1 MNIVSLENISKNYGF
16 RPLFENVTLGIEDR
30 DKIGM
35 IGANGSGKT
44 TLLRIIAGVEVP
56 DTGRVVRAKG
66 QTLAYLSQN
75 PPYDENLTVLETI
88 FASSSGVMQTI
99 RDYEAVCHDVAD
111 GKDDDATLSRM
122 SDLQHEL
129 EMNGG
134 WDIEANAR
142 AVLTRLDVTDT
153 SALMGALSGGQRKRV
168 ALAHELIFKPDILI
182 LDEPTNH
189 LDADTIEWLE
199 SYLARYTG
207 VLLLVTHDRYF
218 LDRVTSR
225 IFEVD
230 RGTVQNFNGN
240 YAYYLEK
247 KAEQEELRATEGHK
261 REQLIKKELAW
272 LRRGAKARTRKSK
285 HRIAAAYTLM
295 DTPKEQAKGEVDIAI
310 GSKRLG
316 SKVIEI
322 NNVAKSYGENT
333 LIRDF
338 TYLLKRDDRI
348 GIIGANGS
356 GKTTLL
362 DMITGRV
369 APDVGEIDIGTTVH
383 IGYYDQE
390 SRALNDD
397 ERVIDYIR
405 NVAEYVTTNEGLQI
419 TAGKMLE
426 RFLFEPAA
434 QYAVIGNLSGG
445 ERRRLYLLRILM
457 GSPNVLLLDE
467 PTNDLDI
474 PTLIALEEYLDDFA
488 GALIV
493 VSHDRYFLDRTID
506 NVFRF
511 TAGGRVREYPGDY
524 SAYLAAHE
532 PEQAAGKAEPS
543 APVRAGSGSN
553 GRHVRTGSDSDWDPQ
568 PAEKPKPKKLSFK
581 EQREFE
587 TVELRIAETEKR
599 LPEIEKELTAAA
611 SDAGRVH
618 ELFIEQQELNT
629 RLEIDLSRWTEL
641 AQRLEEFS
649 GGNI

>member
-1 MNIVSLENISKNYGF
+1 MNIVSLENVSKNYGF
-16 RPLFENVTLGIEDR
+16 KPLFENVTLGLEDR
-30 DKIGM
+30 DKVGI

-44 TLLRIIAGVEVP
+44 TFLRILAGLEEP

-88 FASSSGVMQTI
+88 FASSSGVMQMI

-111 GKDDDATLSRM
+111 GNDDPATLQRM
-122 SDLQHEL
+122 SDLQHDL
-129 EMNGG
+129 ETGGG
-134 WDIEANAR
+134 WEIETNAR
-142 AVLTRLDVTDT
+142 AVLTRLEILDT
-153 SALMGALSGGQRKRV
+153 SAKMGTLSGGQRKRV

-218 LDRVTSR
+218 LDRVTDR

-230 RGTVQNFNGN
+230 RGAVQNFNGN

-247 KAEQEELRATEGHK
+247 KAEQEELRAVEGHK
-261 REQLIKKELAW
+261 RDQLIKKELAW

-285 HRIAAAYTLM
+285 HRIEAAHALM
-295 DTPKEQAKGEVDIAI
+295 AVPKEATKSEVDIAI

-316 SKVIEI
+316 SKVVEI
-322 NNVAKSYGENT
+322 NGVSKSYGDIT
-333 LIRDF
+333 LIDDF
-338 TYLLKRDDRI
+338 SYLLKRDDRI

-369 APDVGEIDIGTTVH
+369 APDKGEIEIGQTVH

-390 SRALNDD
+390 SRALND
-397 ERVIDYIR
+397 EQRVIDYIR
-405 NVAEYVTTNEGLQI
+405 DVAEYVTTNEGVQI

-426 RFLFEPAA
+426 RFLFTPAM

-474 PTLIALEEYLDDFA
+474 PTLIALEEYLDEFP

-506 NVFRF
+506 NIFHF
-511 TAGGRVREYPGDY
+511 EPGGNVREYAGNY
-524 SAYLAAHE
+524 TAYL
-532 PEQAAGKAEPS
+532 S
-543 APVRAGSGSN
+543 AQEREASEIQNLKSEIQN
-553 GRHVRTGSDSDWDPQ
+553 GDDRVLPIQ
-568 PAEKPKPKKLSFK
+568 NPKSKI
-581 EQREFE
+581 QNRE
-587 TVELRIAETEKR
+587 
-599 LPEIEKELTAAA
+599 
-611 SDAGRVH
+611 G
-618 ELFIEQQELNT
+618 
-629 RLEIDLSRWTEL
+629 
-641 AQRLEEFS
+641 
-649 GGNI
+649 

>member
-1 MNIVSLENISKNYGF
+1 MNIVSLENVSKNYGF
-16 RPLFENVTLGIEDR
+16 RPLFENVTLGLEER
-30 DKIGM
+30 DKIGI

-44 TLLRIIAGVEVP
+44 TLLRIVAGLELP
-56 DTGRVVRAKG
+56 DTGRVTRAKG
-66 QTLAYLSQN
+66 KSLAFLTQN
-75 PPYDENLTVLETI
+75 PAFDERLTVLETI

-111 GKDDDATLSRM
+111 GKDDAATLKRM
-122 SDLQHEL
+122 SDLQHDL

-134 WDIEANAR
+134 WEIEANAR
-142 AVLTRLDVTDT
+142 AVLTRLDITDT
-153 SALMGALSGGQRKRV
+153 SAKMGTLSGGQRKRV

-218 LDRVTSR
+218 LDRVTDR

-230 RGTVQNFNGN
+230 RGAVQGFSGN

-247 KAEQEELRATEGHK
+247 RAEQEDLRAVEGHK
-261 REQLIKKELAW
+261 RDQLIKKELAW
-272 LRRGAKARTRKSK
+272 LRRGARARTRKSK
-285 HRIAAAYTLM
+285 HRVEAAYALM
-295 DTPKEQAKGEVDIAI
+295 ATPKEAAKSEVDIAI

-322 NNVAKSYGENT
+322 NDVSKSYVDNV
-333 LIRDF
+333 LIDRF

-348 GIIGANGS
+348 GIIGVNGS

-362 DMITGRV
+362 EMITGRV
-369 APDVGEIDIGTTVH
+369 APTSGEIEIGKTVH

-397 ERVIDYIR
+397 QRVIDYIR
-405 NVAEYVTTNEGLQI
+405 DVAEFVTTNEGVEI

-426 RFLFEPAA
+426 RFNFTPAV

-445 ERRRLYLLRILM
+445 ERRRLYLLRVLM

-506 NVFRF
+506 KVFRF
-511 TAGGRVREYPGDY
+511 ENDGRIREYPGDY
-524 SAYLAAHE
+524 TAYLAVHE
-532 PEQAAGKAEPS
+532 REEAERRVSEPPKNLIKAANISTTDKP
-543 APVRAGSGSN
+543 GS
-553 GRHVRTGSDSDWDPQ
+553 
-568 PAEKPKPKKLSFK
+568 KKLTFK
-581 EQREFE
+581 EMREFE
-587 TVELRIAETEKR
+587 AVEQRIAEIETR
-599 LPEIEKELTAAA
+599 LPEIERELAAAA

-618 ELFIEQQELNT
+618 ELFTEQQTLNRELET
-629 RLEIDLSRWTEL
+629 DLSRWTEL
-641 AQRLEEFS
+641 AERLDV
-649 GGNI
+649 